1 MLRLAHGIAKC
12 VRKDCATFL
21 SNQVDG
27 GREVASVNAVKQ
39 KRRDFVLAFYW
50 NSVMLTQS
58 CGPLKQKRYQVVPKI
73 ELPGRNRGTT
83 PTSREG
89 SRPNFLGCAVS

>member
-1 MLRLAHGIAKC
+1 MLRLAHRIAKC

-21 SNQVDG
+21 SNDIDG
-27 GREVASVNAVKQ
+27 GREVAGVNAVKQ

-58 CGPLKQKRYQVVPKI
+58 VDALKQKRDQK
-73 ELPGRNRGTT
+73 TT
-83 PTSREG
+83 VQRRATA
-89 SRPNFLGCAVS
+89 RPLR